1 MSHALFQSYTIP
13 QGAPVRV
20 CDNKG
25 FLHKHKLK
33 HTQEFNDGDRM
44 YASLKDMS
52 FRVVDGQWLVDGQWP
67 SPTIVVVSL
76 AHLEA
81 SGFIVFAT
89 GRERWPYIVAGGH
102 AE

>member
-33 HTQEFNDGDRM
+33 HTQEFHDGDRM
-44 YASLKDMS
+44 YASFKDMS
-52 FRVVDGQWLVDGQWP
+52 FRVVDGQWS

-89 GRERWPYIVAGGH
+89 GRERWPYIVAGGR